1 MPLTSSD
8 SWKSPSST
16 PGRCAE
22 QNDMHAIHTPSLL
35 EFPLSHL
42 HPSPCITQSHF
53 ERAGKSTSV
62 PPSLFS
68 FEELVMGKDGE
79 LRKEKRFPGT
89 NKVGMLAWHTV
100 LKTPQYP
107 EGREVSTTLPLP
119 CS

>member
-1 MPLTSSD
+1 
-8 SWKSPSST
+8 
-16 PGRCAE
+16 
-22 QNDMHAIHTPSLL
+22 
-35 EFPLSHL
+35 
-42 HPSPCITQSHF
+42 
-53 ERAGKSTSV
+53 V

-119 CS
+119 CYSLYNIPCHKPLILPIFTIFTLPAYV